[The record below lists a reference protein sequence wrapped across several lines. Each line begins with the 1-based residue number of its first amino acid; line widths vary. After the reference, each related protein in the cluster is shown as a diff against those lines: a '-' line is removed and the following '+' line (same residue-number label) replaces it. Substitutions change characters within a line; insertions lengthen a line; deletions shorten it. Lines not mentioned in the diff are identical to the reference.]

1 LSYSRPPD
9 LPAVP
14 GLDHRFR
21 LLPGWKL
28 PTPARLNEPWR
39 SESPGQ
45 DLSPA
50 LNMTALAFDNSQ
62 GVSASPPLEMYRIEC
77 RDYSERI
84 MRSGLLRQASVELG
98 EHLSM
103 QPSSTERPHGG
114 WLVRPLSRVGSSVYR
129 VRSPIDLHLAVTVS
143 PRRFGAERR
152 DDAVDEINSSRASDA
167 QQRADNSVLFTGR
180 KQIVGEMSCH

>member
-1 LSYSRPPD
+1 MVELFTRPRFAGTARSGSP
-9 LPAVP
+9 VP
-14 GLDHRFR
+14 
-21 LLPGWKL
+21 PV
-28 PTPARLNEPWR
+28 ARLEAPHASQVKRTMEVRIPWTGFVTCF
-39 SESPGQ
+39 EHDGPG
-45 DLSPA
+45 
-50 LNMTALAFDNSQ
+50 FDYSQ

-103 QPSSTERPHGG
+103 RPSSTERSHGG

-129 VRSPIDLHLAVTVS
+129 VRSPIDLRLAVTVP

-167 QQRADNSVLFTGR
+167 QQRAG
-180 KQIVGEMSCH
+180 Q